1 MRWKA
6 LQFLGKLESNRKH
19 PFGFKSTK
27 RPPAIDE
34 FGPFEL
40 DLQGM
45 ISNIGFRPIR
55 NKFLSKLS
63 KDIKSIKKAKELL
76 INADK
81 SKNIYKI
88 SKEDYQEHL
97 RNNITKTYKKS
108 NRNRVN
114 DINLDAK
121 KIAQKLEIDERVE
134 KMHLLLPIYKRY
146 FDKENL
152 FNKYIEFLE
161 KLSNI
166 VKRKI

>member
-1 MRWKA
+1 MLINLKT
-6 LQFLGKLESNRKH
+6 
-19 PFGFKSTK
+19 STK
-27 RPPAIDE
+27 Y
-34 FGPFEL
+34 L
-40 DLQGM
+40 
-45 ISNIGFRPIR
+45 
-55 NKFLSKLS
+55 
-63 KDIKSIKKAKELL
+63 KK
-76 INADK
+76 IT
-81 SKNIYKI
+81 KNIYATTSQK
-88 SKEDYQEHL
+88 
-97 RNNITKTYKKS
+97 RTKSPIET
-108 NRNRVN
+108 VN